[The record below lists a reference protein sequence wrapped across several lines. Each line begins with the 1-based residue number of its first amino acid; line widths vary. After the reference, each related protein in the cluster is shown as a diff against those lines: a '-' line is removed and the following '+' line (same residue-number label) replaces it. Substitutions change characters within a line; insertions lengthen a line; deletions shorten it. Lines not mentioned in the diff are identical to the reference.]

1 MTYLQQPS
9 PPPTWLRV
17 ERNRDGSISVET
29 SPSIFRREYRR
40 RQHMGIAGRPML
52 MALVLSPR
60 LRRAIGWI
68 GLFGL
73 AIGAVWIVFAAGL
86 GGGQNAG
93 APGLV
98 FLVVGAC
105 ALRAW
110 VVASVWSWL
119 LRVVMQDW
127 TVESDP
133 DTHEC
138 VRLREDHHRH
148 RRS

>member
-29 SPSIFRREYRR
+29 SLGILRRAYRP
-40 RQHMGIAGRPML
+40 RQHA
-52 MALVLSPR
+52 ALVLSPR
-60 LRRAIGWI
+60 VRRAIGWI

-73 AIGAVWIVFAAGL
+73 AIGAVWIVFTAGL

-105 ALRAW
+105 ALGAW

-119 LRVVMQDW
+119 LRVAMQDLA
-127 TVESDP
+127 VKSDP

-138 VRLREDHHRH
+138 VRLREDHQRH
-148 RRS
+148 PPSA